1 MFCSICALLFAS
13 LLSACGGGG
22 SKTSA
27 VPQAANPKSTSAP
40 TSYTNVAVNVL
51 SPSAQSLSAQRHAK
65 YISPA
70 TNSMTVAVNGGQPAT
85 VALTTGSPNCSLNSN
100 SDLICTATVSAPEGP
115 SDSFVITLYSGN
127 AGTGAALSTA
137 TVVQAVT
144 AGTNNLNVT
153 LNGVVASINL
163 SLQNTSL
170 NAGATG
176 TTMLAVNA
184 LDSSGN
190 TIVGPGGYSDA
201 NGNALTVNIAA
212 TQNAPTIQSPYTAGA
227 ATLGLS
233 SVTSPSQAIT
243 VSYNGYALLS
253 TVFTATVTGGATI
266 APATTTLTL
275 TPTVY
280 EYPISGSYGPEHMT
294 VGPDKQIWIAL
305 FGISALYHFVPV
317 APGGSSLNGTTVST
331 PTTNLS
337 IAAGSDGN
345 LWFVDW
351 NQGVY
356 KVAPTGGTVYT
367 FTVPTNKPD
376 GIVDGGDGNIYVQY
390 SYYTGP
396 SYFPI
401 NTTPGSI
408 TPTIYAAYGSGGGGG
423 NDITVG
429 PDKRVWATSGQY
441 GCCSVEFLYAQQ
453 TSVSTIQTSTAY
465 DFGGLPG
472 TGISWVTAG
481 SDGNM
486 WYSER
491 NNDTIG
497 KLAPSATSASQRID
511 LPMTSGTGPYVLVAG
526 PDGAIYVIETGF
538 NKIGRVPTTATPGNL
553 GLTEYLAPAGS
564 LNDVISGPDGN
575 VWFIEAN
582 NIGKLAL

>member
-1 MFCSICALLFAS
+1 
-13 LLSACGGGG
+13 
-22 SKTSA
+22 
-27 VPQAANPKSTSAP
+27 
-40 TSYTNVAVNVL
+40 
-51 SPSAQSLSAQRHAK
+51 
-65 YISPA
+65 
-70 TNSMTVAVNGGQPAT
+70 MTVAVNGGQPAT

-176 TTMLAVNA
+176 TTMLAVNG

-253 TVFTATVTGGATI
+253 TLFTATVTGGASI
-266 APATTTLTL
+266 PSATTTLTL

-280 EYPISGSYGPEHMT
+280 EYAFPSNTGPEHMAI
-294 VGPDKQIWIAL
+294 GPDKQLWVGQ
-305 FGISALYHFVPV
+305 FGTPSGLYHFVPV
-317 APGGSSLNGTTVST
+317 APGGSSLNGTTI
-331 PTTNLS
+331 PLPNGILDQ
-337 IAAGSDGN
+337 AAGSDGN
-345 LWFVDW
+345 VYAVDW
-351 NQGVY
+351 NQEVY
-356 KVAPTGGTVYT
+356 QVATSGSYNT

-376 GIVDGGDGNIYVQY
+376 AVIDGGDGNIYVQY
-390 SYYTGP
+390 SYGAGP

-401 NTTPGSI
+401 NSAPGSI
-408 TPTIYAAYGSGGGGG
+408 TPTIYGNGGG

-429 PDKRVWATSGQY
+429 PDKRVWATSGQG
-441 GCCSVEFLYAQQ
+441 GCCYVEYLYAQH
-453 TSVSTIQTSTAY
+453 TTVSTIQTDTVY
-465 DFGGLPG
+465 DFGGGLPG
-472 TGISWVTAG
+472 AGLTWVISG
-481 SDGNM
+481 PDGNM
-486 WYSER
+486 WYAEQT
-491 NNDTIG
+491 NDTIG
-497 KLAPSATSASQRID
+497 KLPPSATSASQRVD
-511 LPMTSGTGPYVLVAG
+511 LPLTAGTGPSIIAG
-526 PDGAIYVIETGF
+526 GPGDGYIYFTEKLLGKV
-538 NKIGRVPTTATPGNL
+538 GRVPVTATAGNL
-553 GLTEYLAPAGS
+553 S
-564 LNDVISGPDGN
+564 LNEYTTSAGGANILNDIIVGPDGN
-575 VWFIEAN
+575 MWYILSDPVDK
-582 NIGKLAL
+582 IGKLAL